1 MSVCTYLTKL
11 VTKTETF
18 TRKIMPCCM
27 MIRQNMGSYDPFR
40 GRNKKKPTLFG
51 EKKIPFMIMTRIF
64 LFLPSEKS
72 VFFSSTLIVVVSL
85 SLMSTKLGLGVVIGM
100 RGATLF
106 WPPEGNSAD
115 DSVVFTTSWAT
126 KMGFR
131 AFGFW
136 GTRSWEVPS

>member
-1 MSVCTYLTKL
+1 
-11 VTKTETF
+11 
-18 TRKIMPCCM
+18 
-27 MIRQNMGSYDPFR
+27 MGSYDPFR

-85 SLMSTKLGLGVVIGM
+85 SLMSTKLGLGVVIGI

-106 WPPEGNSAD
+106 WPPEGCTA

>member
-1 MSVCTYLTKL
+1 MTLL
-11 VTKTETF
+11 EGET
-18 TRKIMPCCM
+18 
-27 MIRQNMGSYDPFR
+27 
-40 GRNKKKPTLFG
+40 KKKPTLFG

-106 WPPEGNSAD
+106 WPPPEGNSAD

>member
-1 MSVCTYLTKL
+1 
-11 VTKTETF
+11 
-18 TRKIMPCCM
+18 
-27 MIRQNMGSYDPFR
+27 
-40 GRNKKKPTLFG
+40 
-51 EKKIPFMIMTRIF
+51 MIMTRIF

-115 DSVVFTTSWAT
+115 DSVVFTTS
-126 KMGFR
+126 
-131 AFGFW
+131 
-136 GTRSWEVPS
+136 

>member
-1 MSVCTYLTKL
+1 
-11 VTKTETF
+11 
-18 TRKIMPCCM
+18 
-27 MIRQNMGSYDPFR
+27 
-40 GRNKKKPTLFG
+40 
-51 EKKIPFMIMTRIF
+51 
-64 LFLPSEKS
+64 
-72 VFFSSTLIVVVSL
+72 
-85 SLMSTKLGLGVVIGM
+85 MSTKLGLGVVIGM

-106 WPPEGNSAD
+106 WPPEGTAD